1 MGDTIDK
8 RWSRSGH
15 KPNELSSIACESIK
29 AAAIHRSIDEDE
41 VIRWVYCIQR
51 LPEQFDGL
59 GRFGRPPLTVWTSR
73 HLLIDLYFWTVPE
86 ISIHDHAFVGAF
98 TNLMGDSLH
107 CLYQFEASEPASLGI
122 GVGKLYLEKV
132 EYLEPGSIR
141 PFQAEPRFIHR
152 VWHLS
157 CPTITLAVRT
167 KEQPYAKFQ
176 YDYLMP
182 GLAVESRASTSI
194 EFKRRRQFLN
204 YLFERKHSSR
214 RQFAEQLI
222 RNSDAWESFH
232 YLSDLLKYRARMEQE
247 DGVEI
252 EQLSNAFR
260 ETHERWIHTALRALD
275 YSVVVRSIQWHN
287 LSSLEQRFL
296 LVLLCTFAEQRPIV
310 EWIGRRYPTSSWQE
324 LIVKWLVEIVER
336 DAVGFELDP
345 MHIQIV
351 MHLLSAPSDNS
362 IIEALG
368 QTHKVTERNRRKIL
382 EVIESIRRLPL
393 LEPLFKLS

>member
-1 MGDTIDK
+1 MGDTIEK
-8 RWSRSGH
+8 RWSRTGY
-15 KPNELSSIACESIK
+15 KPNELTSIACESIK

-41 VIRWVYCIQR
+41 IIRWVYGVQR
-51 LPEQFDGL
+51 LPEQFDRFGK
-59 GRFGRPPLTVWTSR
+59 FGRPPLTVWITK

-86 ISIHDHAFVGAF
+86 ISIHDHAFIGAF
-98 TNLMGDSLH
+98 INLVGDSLH
-107 CLYQFEASEPASLGI
+107 CLYQFEASEPASSGI
-122 GVGKLYLEKV
+122 GVGNLYLEKV

-141 PFQAEPRFIHR
+141 AFQAEPRFIHR

-167 KEQPYAKFQ
+167 KEHPYAKFQ

-214 RQFAEQLI
+214 SQFAEQLI

-232 YLSDLLKYRARMEQE
+232 YLSDLLKYRARKGQE

-252 EQLSNAFR
+252 EQLSDAFR
-260 ETHERWIHTALRALD
+260 KAHKRWIDTALKALD
-275 YSVVVRSIQWHN
+275 WSLVVRSIQWPN

-296 LVLLCTFAEQRPIV
+296 LVLLCTFTEQRPIV
-310 EWIGRRYPTSSWQE
+310 EWVARRYVTSSWRE
-324 LIVKWLVEIVER
+324 LITKWLVEIVER
-336 DAVGFELDP
+336 DAVGFELVP
-345 MHIQIV
+345 MHLQII
-351 MHLLSAPSDNS
+351 MHLLSAPSDES
-362 IIEALG
+362 VLEALC
-368 QTHKVTERNRRKIL
+368 QTHRVTERTRRKTL
-382 EVIESIRRLPL
+382 EVIKSIRTLPL
-393 LEPLFKLS
+393 LAPLFKT